1 MFVSLLRIHR
11 FMVGKIRTGILI
23 LILFLSIIRLAVTL
37 IWQVIDL
44 IFILTGKFTDQ
55 NGHGV
60 TN

>member
-1 MFVSLLRIHR
+1 MI
-11 FMVGKIRTGILI
+11 GKIRTDILI